1 VPDYRRF
8 VLSWLLVL
16 VGTQM
21 QSVAL
26 QWSIYQK
33 TGEALSLG
41 LIGLVQVV
49 PVLVFLLP
57 AGHWADVHD
66 RRRVIALGM
75 AGTTLTSLGLAA
87 ATLLSAPVWAI
98 YVLLFLDAS
107 FLAMARPARSA
118 ILPRLVPPHV
128 LANAIAWNSSL
139 FQIALVTGPA
149 LGGLVVALWLP
160 AAFFISATG
169 SAVFGILVL
178 GVRTPP
184 VEPNRDPMSIE
195 RLLGGASFVFKQR
208 LILAAITL
216 DMFAVLLGGAEY
228 LLPIYAKEILHVD
241 EWGFGL
247 LRAAPAVGS
256 LASAL
261 VLAHRPPMLNAGRN
275 LLFAVA
281 VFGLA
286 TIGFGL
292 STSFAL
298 SLLLLVIIGVS
309 DNVSV
314 VVRHTLVQLA
324 TPDAMRGRVSAVNGV
339 FISMSNE
346 LGGFESGLVAQWWGP
361 VRSVVSGGIGTLL
374 VVLGTA
380 WWSPQLRRLRR
391 LEEAQA
397 EANRTATSD

>member
-8 VLSWLLVL
+8 VVSWLLVL

-149 LGGLVVALWLP
+149 LGGLIVALWLP
-160 AAFFISATG
+160 AAFFISAAG
-169 SAVFGILVL
+169 STVFGILVL

-361 VRSVVSGGIGTLL
+361 VRSVVSGGVGTLL

-397 EANRTATSD
+397 EANRTATSE

>member
-149 LGGLVVALWLP
+149 LGGLIVALWLP

-169 SAVFGILVL
+169 SAVVGILVL

-195 RLLGGASFVFKQR
+195 RLLGGAWFVFKQR